1 MTRDGGLLHRW
12 RLWREQLQPGAG
24 AIPGAIGRAA
34 TFAATSGGLEAL
46 SEGGSAWRE
55 QLKKGASL
63 DEARSAFSKTALLN
77 LPIDIATNALPFKA
91 SGILGKALARGAS
104 EAIQETLQGSLSRIT
119 SERKQDHTPLTWG
132 DILTSVP
139 EMVKNAPKVAMEE
152 GLPAFISSAL
162 IGAGEGAITKSVQ
175 GDDKARAELEG
186 TLEEM
191 DKKAILRWAHDELAK
206 AKEAAA
212 FNEGEETAE
221 NAITDEQ
228 LARYNAIYEAR
239 QNRDY
244 KQLAAMMRESLIGQL
259 PKNFFISA
267 NNKTYAVSANNK
279 GRLYFTA
286 EGEKY
291 PDAYYD
297 IAKDS
302 FSPDRFIRNESE
314 KKENA
319 ALEAAFRG
327 KMSSFND
334 VNITDQLRAA
344 GRDEKT
350 AQAESEIFGAAF
362 SRLAEREGVTPEEL
376 ARMIKLEIS
385 KGEETDG
392 GETRLDQRAYHGSPH
407 RGIEKMSLQHIGTG
421 EGNQAYG
428 WGIYSAQDRELGE
441 FYRDGL
447 QQEAFFEGNRRLSG
461 NEAWA
466 VSFLFDENGNRR
478 SIEEAKQEIRE
489 RIKPEAADMFIA
501 DLERL
506 EPAARLEGSGQLYRL
521 EVPENDVLLDWD
533 KPLSEQPEKV
543 KAAIHRIAK
552 ELSPE
557 TLAHFGGDTSLLTAS
572 ENTGN
577 QFYSTLGR
585 LPGMG
590 GEKGA
595 SELLLKH
602 GIPGLRYLD
611 GNSRNKG
618 KGTHNFVVW
627 DENAMSVEETYYQ
640 IGAKRKGEMDAALR
654 KHRPDLN
661 EKQRVESIAV
671 IEKLGEE
678 VKAGGSPKVEKA
690 ATHWLLKGHIVLPED
705 NYKVLDALKICEQ
718 QGLDPMRFDDPNAI
732 LAQYTIKETASER
745 RVNPDTVPEFS
756 EKREL
761 PGGITVY
768 TVQDDK
774 AGQAAVRNIIDTH
787 WGEDANP
794 WCLAA
799 RNDGAWEMWE
809 HYNGTKKRIAFKDGK
824 LLAFSASDSDKTTWW
839 DREDVPSQGIPVV
852 EKKGGDEVHYAMD
865 EDTGKKRKTSEK
877 LKDGTERS
885 WHENGQMEREV
896 LPDGTE
902 RRWHENG
909 QMAIEN
915 LPDGTRR
922 GWYENGQIE
931 NEILPDG
938 TRHSWYADGTTA
950 YEYLPDGPERKWYQ
964 NGRMKSEILP
974 DGTKR
979 EWYRNGQLESEVSP
993 DGTIRE
999 WYENGQM
1006 ESEVL
1011 TDGAERSW
1019 YENGQ
1024 MKNESLPD
1032 GTKREWYID
1041 GRLAKETLPD
1051 GTTRR
1056 WSRWDK
1062 AGNPASETYYQRGE
1076 QAEDPVSSK
1085 YVRTTERSF
1094 NIPVDRLHKTEPL
1107 DAEAAARARE
1117 NMQQAERG
1125 EREKRAPLIVADRG
1139 DGTFS
1144 IIDGNNTFEN
1154 LKALGA
1160 QSVPSVIVP
1169 APYQKHV
1176 DSVESLYARNKEAQ
1190 AEFSELLGAWQGE
1203 VGGELVLRPEL
1214 KDETRV
1220 REKVERDYDGKHNR
1234 VLDVLAGSLV
1244 FDSAEQV
1251 EAAFELL
1258 KDKAEVVRIK
1268 DKWTKPDEAGYR
1280 DVNLNVRLSN
1290 GVIAELQ
1297 IQHRGVLEA
1306 KNGLGHLLYEFIRA
1320 NEKNTEMDVYVDQAK
1335 EISRAIYEAGFQ
1347 GTLSQRLAS
1356 SMAQSLE
1363 IARRLSSQTSTRGPE
1378 TLLRE
1383 LSALTLNTLAP
1394 SSSEQIVLGKSS
1406 KNSTANGTSS
1416 PFSKYRSMEN
1426 TSTGEKRN
1434 DHYNKNVPQEGV
1446 KSNGEVLASITL
1458 PETMGGGEVKI
1469 NLSQF
1474 AREDSFL
1481 HESGHLFLWAME
1493 RQAAKFKDD
1502 KQLQAD
1508 LAAIKEFL
1516 GWKEGQKGFTREQH
1530 EKFAESFVAYVSEGK
1545 APSPSLRSAFF
1556 RFKQWLAELYETLRN
1571 HPKIELTDEMRG
1583 VFDRMLAK
1591 DATFGADRIEI
1602 QQRQRDTSN
1611 DTKMI
1616 DLFSSPNVV
1625 ARRHGKFA
1633 LFFRMAKAAIQK
1645 QERMRANWNRAVDR
1659 VFKNLVSD
1667 REKFMGI
1674 LLQGDALGRVFTDAE
1689 LTEMGADKNMIKAYR
1704 TVRRLY
1710 DNARKLVNAQRARYG
1725 KPEIGYREGYVP
1737 HFFHTWRVIENG
1749 EILTSFRSL
1758 AEATKEAKRMLKDNP
1773 NRTLKVAPAL
1783 DDFGGDAQVDAVTI
1797 GDMQYFN
1804 LVRNIQEVFALSPEE
1819 AEAFASAVA
1828 RMRNRSRVFKNA
1840 FHRKGAKGFDTNMEF
1855 ALRRYLNL
1863 SARFIAMDQLKHDG
1877 INLFER
1883 VFGRFGSE
1891 HKGLADYTKKYL
1903 QDCLGVPS
1911 SVEDTLNN
1919 WVRNSW
1925 IGKYIGDYLGD
1936 RPATVA
1942 ANSIAK
1948 SVAILKLGFLN
1959 VSSAF
1964 MNATQLIGANAIIG
1978 EKYTALGLREY
1989 LRPTDATRALYRA
2002 AGVEPCPFVCE
2013 ARCVVPCCSD
2023 ILTKGVENGG
2033 KMNVEI

>member
-1 MTRDGGLLHRW
+1 M
-12 RLWREQLQPGAG
+12 
-24 AIPGAIGRAA
+24 
-34 TFAATSGGLEAL
+34 
-46 SEGGSAWRE
+46 
-55 QLKKGASL
+55 
-63 DEARSAFSKTALLN
+63 
-77 LPIDIATNALPFKA
+77 
-91 SGILGKALARGAS
+91 ARGAS
-104 EAIQETLQGSLSRIT
+104 EAIQETLQGSLSRVT
-119 SERKQDHTPLTWG
+119 SERKPDHTPLTWG
-132 DILTSVP
+132 DILTSTP

-162 IGAGEGAITKSVQ
+162 IGAGEGLITKSVR
-175 GDDKARAELEG
+175 GDDKERAKLEE
-186 TLEEM
+186 TIEEM

-206 AKEAAA
+206 AKEAAV
-212 FNEGEETAE
+212 FNEGEEAAE

-244 KQLAAMMRESLIGQL
+244 KRLDEMMRGAQPMDMRQPGGKKHLYAVESDGDIDTADPAAFVLKDGSPVWGHVDESMALGRPDVPLGELRVQVGNDLWGLRHAKKHEKKAQNVGFGDIEEHIDEVYQNNNLIVPLGDG
-259 PKNFFISA
+259 KNFMVVEKEGDRYHPSA
-267 NNKTYAVSANNK
+267 VVKWEQGGGFYTLITTFPVEKRYIESQKRKSSLLGSEPPAPAPAQAPTVADSSK
-279 GRLYFTA
+279 SVP
-286 EGEKY
+286 EGGADWRY
-291 PDAYYD
+291 G
-297 IAKDS
+297 KDNAMGTL
-302 FSPDRFIRNESE
+302 PPSE
-314 KKENA
+314 
-319 ALEAAFRG
+319 G
-327 KMSSFND
+327 D

-392 GETRLDQRAYHGSPH
+392 GETRLDQRSYHGSPH

-428 WGIYSAQDRELGE
+428 WGIYSAENIKTAESYRRALQKKPKPERVSVGSAE
-441 FYRDGL
+441 FYY
-447 QQEAFFEGNRRLSG
+447 S
-461 NEAWA
+461 
-466 VSFLFDENGNRR
+466 DENFSWIGTYSNGVEEYVSEGKLLGNFM
-478 SIEEAKQEIRE
+478 SDVLHGEDPAVALEEIKKMMKQAESSEWFEAKDKYGQTFDIQEIGEALEFIGDPSTVKVLPEEEAET
-489 RIKPEAADMFIA
+489 A
-501 DLERL
+501 
-506 EPAARLEGSGQLYRL
+506 QLYRL

-543 KAAIHRIAK
+543 AAALNALVN
-552 ELSPE
+552 ELGQDAGTLLNPE
-557 TLAHFGGDTSLLTAS
+557 KTGEEFYDRLSSLAGV
-572 ENTGN
+572 
-577 QFYSTLGR
+577 GR
-585 LPGMG
+585 
-590 GEKGA
+590 EKGA

-611 GNSRNKG
+611 GNSRGKR

-640 IGAKRKGEMDAALR
+640 IGAKRKGEMDAALQ

-661 EKQRVESIAV
+661 EKQRAESITV
-671 IEKLGEE
+671 IEQLGEE

-718 QGLDPMRFDDPNAI
+718 QGLDPMRFDDPNKI

-774 AGQAAVRNIIDTH
+774 SGQAAVRNIIDTH

-809 HYNGTKKRIAFKDGK
+809 YYNGTKKRIAFKDGK
-824 LLAFSASDSDKTTWW
+824 LLAFSASDSEETTWW
-839 DREDVPSQGIPVV
+839 DREDNPSRGISFV

-865 EDTGKKRKTSEK
+865 DDTGEKRKTSER
-877 LKDGTERS
+877 LKDGTERKFY
-885 WHENGQMEREV
+885 ENGQMESETLQGGIKRE
-896 LPDGTE
+896 
-902 RRWHENG
+902 
-909 QMAIEN
+909 
-915 LPDGTRR
+915 
-922 GWYENGQIE
+922 WYENGQME
-931 NEILPDG
+931 KESLPDG
-938 TRHSWYADGTTA
+938 TGRAWY
-950 YEYLPDGPERKWYQ
+950 R
-964 NGRMKSEILP
+964 NGQLAIEILP

-979 EWYRNGQLESEVSP
+979 EWYRNGQMASE
-993 DGTIRE
+993 I
-999 WYENGQM
+999 
-1006 ESEVL
+1006 
-1011 TDGAERSW
+1011 
-1019 YENGQ
+1019 
-1024 MKNESLPD
+1024 LPD
-1032 GTKREWYID
+1032 GTVQRFD
-1041 GRLAKETLPD
+1041 RD
-1051 GTTRR
+1051 
-1056 WSRWDK
+1056 
-1062 AGNPASETYYQRGE
+1062 GNPASETYYQRGE
-1076 QAEDPVSSK
+1076 DAEDPVSSK
-1085 YVRTTERSF
+1085 YVRTTERSL

-1117 NMQQAERG
+1117 NMQQAGRG
-1125 EREKRAPLIVADRG
+1125 EREKRDPLIVADRG

-1203 VGGELVLRPEL
+1203 VGGKLVLRPEL

-1220 REKVERDYDGKHNR
+1220 REKVENHYAGKHNR

-1251 EAAFELL
+1251 EAAFEAL

-1268 DKWTKPDEAGYR
+1268 DKWTKPDDETGYR

-1306 KNGLGHLLYEFIRA
+1306 KNGLGHLLYEFIRS
-1320 NEKNTEMDVYVDQAK
+1320 NEKKDEMIPYVNQAK

-1356 SMAQSLE
+1356 SMAHSLE
-1363 IARRLSSQTSTRGPE
+1363 IARRLSSIRSAADADI
-1378 TLLRE
+1378 LLRE

-1394 SSSEQIVLGKSS
+1394 SSSESIAPDSR
-1406 KNSTANGTSS
+1406 NSTANGTSS

-1434 DHYNKNVPQEGV
+1434 DHYDKNVPQEGV

-1458 PETMGGGEVKI
+1458 PETMGGGEVRI
-1469 NLSQF
+1469 NLSRF

-1516 GWKEGQKGFTREQH
+1516 GWEEGQKGFTREQH

-1545 APSPSLRSAFF
+1545 SPSPSLRSAFF

-1633 LFFRMAKAAIQK
+1633 IFFRMAKAAIQK

-1758 AEATKEAKRMLKDNP
+1758 AEATKEAKRMLKENP
-1773 NRTLKVAPAL
+1773 DRKLKVAPAL

-1819 AEAFASAVA
+1819 AEAFASDVA

-1925 IGKYIGDYLGD
+1925 MGKYIGDYLGD

-1978 EKYTALGLREY
+1978 EKYTALGLKEY
-1989 LRPTDATRALYRA
+1989 LRPSDATRALYRA
-2002 AGVEPCPFVCE
+2002 AGIEACLFVCE
-2013 ARCVVPCCSD
+2013 ARRVAPRWSD
-2023 ILTKGVENGG
+2023 ASTKSVENGE

>member
-1 MTRDGGLLHRW
+1 MLMA
-12 RLWREQLQPGAG
+12 GAG

-206 AKEAAA
+206 AKEAAV

-259 PKNFFISA
+259 PKNFFIST

-350 AQAESEIFGAAF
+350 AQAENEIFGAAF

-428 WGIYSAQDRELGE
+428 WGIYSAENIKTAEGYRRALQKESKPARVSVGSAEFHYSDEDFSWIGTYSNGVEEYVREGKLLGNFLYDVLHGEDPAVALEEIKRMMEQAESSEWFEAKDRYGQTFDIQEIGE
-441 FYRDGL
+441 VLEFVGDPSTVKVL
-447 QQEAFFEGNRRLSG
+447 PE
-461 NEAWA
+461 
-466 VSFLFDENGNRR
+466 
-478 SIEEAKQEIRE
+478 EEAET
-489 RIKPEAADMFIA
+489 A
-501 DLERL
+501 
-506 EPAARLEGSGQLYRL
+506 QLYRL

-557 TLAHFGGDTSLLTAS
+557 ALAHFGGDTSLLTAS

-640 IGAKRKGEMDAALR
+640 RGEKAERELARDERAWEGTIDKFGRGELQQNRPVRVMTTPLALNLAGGGEVGFKEIVTTPSVLDKILNKKHAEITPEILKQIPRALADPIMVFKSATVPGSYVSMLELKDSKGGTIVVPVALNASKPGEPAYMTSAYGQIRKGADG
-654 KHRPDLN
+654 
-661 EKQRVESIAV
+661 S
-671 IEKLGEE
+671 
-678 VKAGGSPKVEKA
+678 VK
-690 ATHWLLKGHIVLPED
+690 
-705 NYKVLDALKICEQ
+705 
-718 QGLDPMRFDDPNAI
+718 
-732 LAQYTIKETASER
+732 
-745 RVNPDTVPEFS
+745 VNNQWF
-756 EKREL
+756 
-761 PGGITVY
+761 
-768 TVQDDK
+768 
-774 AGQAAVRNIIDTH
+774 A
-787 WGEDANP
+787 
-794 WCLAA
+794 
-799 RNDGAWEMWE
+799 
-809 HYNGTKKRIAFKDGK
+809 
-824 LLAFSASDSDKTTWW
+824 
-839 DREDVPSQGIPVV
+839 
-852 EKKGGDEVHYAMD
+852 
-865 EDTGKKRKTSEK
+865 
-877 LKDGTERS
+877 
-885 WHENGQMEREV
+885 
-896 LPDGTE
+896 
-902 RRWHENG
+902 
-909 QMAIEN
+909 
-915 LPDGTRR
+915 
-922 GWYENGQIE
+922 GQIE
-931 NEILPDG
+931 
-938 TRHSWYADGTTA
+938 
-950 YEYLPDGPERKWYQ
+950 
-964 NGRMKSEILP
+964 
-974 DGTKR
+974 
-979 EWYRNGQLESEVSP
+979 
-993 DGTIRE
+993 
-999 WYENGQM
+999 
-1006 ESEVL
+1006 
-1011 TDGAERSW
+1011 
-1019 YENGQ
+1019 
-1024 MKNESLPD
+1024 
-1032 GTKREWYID
+1032 
-1041 GRLAKETLPD
+1041 
-1051 GTTRR
+1051 
-1056 WSRWDK
+1056 
-1062 AGNPASETYYQRGE
+1062 AGNLRYMNTKKSASW
-1076 QAEDPVSSK
+1076 AEDVGLQSPIMS
-1085 YVRTTERSF
+1085 RQPEALHRL
-1094 NIPVDRLHKTEPL
+1094 NIPTE
-1107 DAEAAARARE
+1107 
-1117 NMQQAERG
+1117 
-1125 EREKRAPLIVADRG
+1125 ADLVKLQ
-1139 DGTFS
+1139 
-1144 IIDGNNTFEN
+1144 NEHP
-1154 LKALGA
+1154 K
-1160 QSVPSVIVP
+1160 
-1169 APYQKHV
+1169 
-1176 DSVESLYARNKEAQ
+1176 LY
-1190 AEFSELLGAWQGE
+1190 QGE
-1203 VGGELVLRPEL
+1203 GE
-1214 KDETRV
+1214 
-1220 REKVERDYDGKHNR
+1220 
-1234 VLDVLAGSLV
+1234 S
-1244 FDSAEQV
+1244 
-1251 EAAFELL
+1251 
-1258 KDKAEVVRIK
+1258 
-1268 DKWTKPDEAGYR
+1268 
-1280 DVNLNVRLSN
+1280 
-1290 GVIAELQ
+1290 
-1297 IQHRGVLEA
+1297 
-1306 KNGLGHLLYEFIRA
+1306 
-1320 NEKNTEMDVYVDQAK
+1320 
-1335 EISRAIYEAGFQ
+1335 
-1347 GTLSQRLAS
+1347 
-1356 SMAQSLE
+1356 
-1363 IARRLSSQTSTRGPE
+1363 
-1378 TLLRE
+1378 
-1383 LSALTLNTLAP
+1383 
-1394 SSSEQIVLGKSS
+1394 
-1406 KNSTANGTSS
+1406 
-1416 PFSKYRSMEN
+1416 
-1426 TSTGEKRN
+1426 
-1434 DHYNKNVPQEGV
+1434 
-1446 KSNGEVLASITL
+1446 VLASITL

-1633 LFFRMAKAAIQK
+1633 IFFRMAKAAIQK

-1773 NRTLKVAPAL
+1773 NRTLKVAPAF

-1819 AEAFASAVA
+1819 AEAFASDVA

-2023 ILTKGVENGG
+2023 ILMKGVENGG